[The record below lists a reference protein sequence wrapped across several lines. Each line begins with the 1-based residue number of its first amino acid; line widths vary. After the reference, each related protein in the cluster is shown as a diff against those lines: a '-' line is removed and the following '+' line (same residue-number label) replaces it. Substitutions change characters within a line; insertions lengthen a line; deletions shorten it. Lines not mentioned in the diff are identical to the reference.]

1 MTTTEI
7 AIAVEGACSHFSELR
22 RFGTG
27 FPCRCAFVHRLHIAD
42 SVDID
47 PGNGGKH
54 RACYLADLAHM
65 AGQRQRL
72 EGFGGPANKADAV
85 SIVHRICMGLA
96 VTKR

>member
-7 AIAVEGACSHFSELR
+7 AIAVGLTVTVIGCTPRLEGACSHFSELR

-72 EGFGGPANKADAV
+72 GCLWW
-85 SIVHRICMGLA
+85 SCQQS
-96 VTKR
+96 